1 MKTALV
7 AAQEKQREQTA
18 ADMQIS
24 GWNAFQE
31 MMWLRSETHQLYRE
45 VRGELERDPDQDGDK
60 EKTPGDPRLALATLG
75 EIRKQTQLFGELLTD
90 AEQAKQGE
98 REQEWNAIRETI
110 FDALEPFPDARL
122 AVARALLALRD
133 EQGGEYG
140 RIISD

>member
-7 AAQEKQREQTA
+7 AAQEKQRDQAA
-18 ADMQIS
+18 ADMQVS

-45 VRGELERDPDQDGDK
+45 VRGELERDPDQDG

-110 FDALEPFPDARL
+110 FVALEPFPDARL
-122 AVARALLALRD
+122 AVARALLALR